1 MLVCL
6 IINAHSIVS
15 AEEPIPITQKMKTDI
30 IDSVTA
36 VINDIYIFPDVAAKL
51 EKHLKGNLQ
60 AGKYDKFRELVPFV
74 EQLKTDFYEIGPG
87 RQI

>member
-36 VINDIYIFPDVAAKL
+36 IINEIYIFPEVAAKL
-51 EKHLKGNLQ
+51 EKHLKNNLQ
-60 AGKYDKFRELVPFV
+60 AGKYDKFRELADR
-74 EQLKTDFYEIGPG
+74 TGT
-87 RQI
+87 